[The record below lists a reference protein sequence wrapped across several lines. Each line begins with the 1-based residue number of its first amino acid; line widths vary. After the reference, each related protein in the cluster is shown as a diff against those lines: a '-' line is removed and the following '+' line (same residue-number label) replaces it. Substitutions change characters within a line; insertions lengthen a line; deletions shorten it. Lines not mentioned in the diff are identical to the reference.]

1 MRISLND
8 SFGDTYVYEV
18 AIRRRR
24 GLSLDGN
31 LYMTM
36 MYISTPE
43 ITWDV
48 WQLGSG
54 KVIYGDDSE
63 LSRFHEWAAAA
74 QEREARF
81 QALGGTVHEA

>member
-8 SFGDTYVYEV
+8 CSGETYIYEV

-24 GLSLDGN
+24 GLSLDGH
-31 LYMTM
+31 LFMTM
-36 MYISTPE
+36 MHIRSPE
-43 ITWDV
+43 ITWDM

-63 LSRFHEWAAAA
+63 L
-74 QEREARF
+74 ARF
-81 QALGGTVHEA
+81 KEWESDGRERAARLLEMGGIAHEA

>member
-8 SFGDTYVYEV
+8 SFGDTYIYEV
-18 AIRRRR
+18 AIRRWR
-24 GLSLDGN
+24 GLSLDGH

-43 ITWDV
+43 ITWDE
-48 WQLGSG
+48 WPLGSG

-63 LSRFHEWAAAA
+63 LTRFHEWAAEA
-74 QEREARF
+74 QERAARL
-81 QALGGTVHEA
+81 QEMEGGA

>member
-8 SFGDTYVYEV
+8 SFGDTYIYEV

-24 GLSLDGN
+24 GLSLDGH
-31 LYMTM
+31 LYMTT

-63 LSRFHEWAAAA
+63 LTRFKEWATAGQNRAARLLEMGVTA
-74 QEREARF
+74 
-81 QALGGTVHEA
+81 HEA